1 MDAIVLMDIAV
12 SYLRANIPKNTVVR
26 SMPTRVAQSVGVNPL
41 ETEVLLA
48 VNSLEDAVAREY
60 FEKMVQIAGGGRG
73 RHRYGGRSHVH
84 ERYHKNAAQPCSLQ
98 SDVGQL
104 IRNRTAG
111 FYGRGQRA
119 CPPPGRRCKSGGQRE
134 RTLRMFGVTDKQFI
148 STCLH
153 DAVSTNMLE
162 KLPLTPYCTDSGD
175 VSWQAPM
182 CQCFVAG
189 QPIGS
194 TNHSWQQVV
203 ASGSGIG
210 HKALLAA
217 GKYLAM
223 TAMNILTDPRLLA
236 EARAEYEDAFKKHP
250 YICPLPPHALPGRPY
265 TLAP

>member
-1 MDAIVLMDIAV
+1 MSTGAQKGRNALDAIVLMDIAV

-60 FEKMVQIAGGGRG
+60 FEKMVQIAGGGARG

-134 RTLRMFGVTDKQFI
+134 
-148 STCLH
+148 
-153 DAVSTNMLE
+153 DASHVRCHGQTVYLN
-162 KLPLTPYCTDSGD
+162 LP
-175 VSWQAPM
+175 A
-182 CQCFVAG
+182 
-189 QPIGS
+189 
-194 TNHSWQQVV
+194 
-203 ASGSGIG
+203 
-210 HKALLAA
+210 
-217 GKYLAM
+217 
-223 TAMNILTDPRLLA
+223 
-236 EARAEYEDAFKKHP
+236 
-250 YICPLPPHALPGRPY
+250 
-265 TLAP
+265 

>member
-60 FEKMVQIAGGGRG
+60 FEKMVQIAGGGRAAATG
-73 RHRYGGRSHVH
+73 TEV
-84 ERYHKNAAQPCSLQ
+84 EVTCTNATTRTLPNRVLSKAMLANLLEIGPPDFTDEDRELARRLVE
-98 SDVGQL
+98 DVNPEG
-104 IRNRTAG
+104 
-111 FYGRGQRA
+111 
-119 CPPPGRRCKSGGQRE
+119 RE

-203 ASGSGIG
+203 VSGSGIG